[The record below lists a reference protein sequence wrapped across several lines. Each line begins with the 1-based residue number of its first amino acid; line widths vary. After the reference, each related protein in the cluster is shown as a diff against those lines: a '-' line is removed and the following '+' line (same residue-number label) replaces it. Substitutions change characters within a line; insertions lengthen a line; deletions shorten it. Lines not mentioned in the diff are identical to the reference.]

1 MLYKLCPK
9 KVKYLS
15 GPLRPSPGL
24 LCPSTHPQA
33 APVQQELGQ
42 ELPMEPMATAEVSW
56 SPVSVGTSQEA
67 ALSYHIV
74 PVLGWEP

>member
-1 MLYKLCPK
+1 M
-9 KVKYLS
+9 
-15 GPLRPSPGL
+15 
-24 LCPSTHPQA
+24 
-33 APVQQELGQ
+33 QQELGQ

-74 PVLGWEP
+74 PALGWEP